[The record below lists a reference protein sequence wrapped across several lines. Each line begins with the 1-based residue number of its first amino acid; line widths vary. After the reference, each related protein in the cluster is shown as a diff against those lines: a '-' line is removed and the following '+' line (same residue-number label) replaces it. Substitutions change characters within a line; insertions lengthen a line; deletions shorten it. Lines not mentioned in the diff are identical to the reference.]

1 MSERQGKAEKLDVFE
16 LSRGRGHREGAI
28 HLADMPRLA
37 AMLVD
42 VDGQLSYV
50 VDGLVDGQGHPGAM
64 MRLGGEVRMSCN
76 RCGKPVAIEL
86 DREVPFR
93 FVHTEAEADA
103 IPIDEDE
110 DTEIIVGSS
119 ALGLADW
126 VEEEAILSLP
136 IAPRHEDCSAPGF
149 DSGDNPQ
156 EELADDR
163 RRPFAVLETLKRS
176 KMN

>member
-1 MSERQGKAEKLDVFE
+1 MNLMSLMLLLVAVALGAALFFQMKKTQAALVEGGQARIKAESE
-16 LSRGRGHREGAI
+16 L
-28 HLADMPRLA
+28 
-37 AMLVD
+37 
-42 VDGQLSYV
+42 Q
-50 VDGLVDGQGHPGAM
+50 GLKE
-64 MRLGGEVRMSCN
+64 RTL
-76 RCGKPVAIEL
+76 K
-86 DREVPFR
+86 
-93 FVHTEAEADA
+93 EAEADA

-149 DSGDNPQ
+149 DFSDNPQ